1 MTSYLIRRLILAAFV
16 VFLAAL
22 FTYMLFSVSP
32 GGPLAGIQQQQ
43 RRLTREDLA
52 RLRAQYDLDFYWPF
66 RFTRWL
72 IGLPNGPIIIGG
84 REWFANV
91 PVGCYLPRDQQV
103 VEQDGRLVVIP
114 AGCDD
119 YLYLA
124 EIPQYH
130 PAVRSSRG
138 ILRGDFGLSTVVR
151 AGRPVFDELMSRLP
165 ATLELMILSTLL
177 SFALGIPIGIY
188 SAVRQYSRFDY
199 TFTTISFIGSSM
211 PTFFFGLLV
220 ILIFSV
226 LPNLWADTLP
236 WLPRLP
242 PGAREAVRPYM
253 VATWLPRVQPGTF
266 LDRFLHLLMPVG
278 VLTFF
283 YMATWSRFVRSSMLE
298 VMRQDYVRTAR
309 AKGLIERVVIVKHAL
324 RNALI
329 PFVTVAVLTIPS
341 FFSGAIITETVFA
354 WPGMGRLYYDA
365 LTRSDWPIALAFIF
379 ITAVLTVLATLL
391 GDILYTVVDPRIKY
405 S

>member
-1 MTSYLIRRLILAAFV
+1 MTNYLIRRVIQMAIV

-22 FTYMLFSVSP
+22 FTYFLFNISP

-66 RFTRWL
+66 RFSRWL
-72 IGLPNGPIIIGG
+72 IGVPNGPIEIGG
-84 REWFANV
+84 RELFSNV
-91 PVGCYLPRDQQV
+91 AVGCYLPRDRQV
-103 VEQDGRLVVIP
+103 VIQDGQRVVIP
-114 AGCDD
+114 AGCDRYV
-119 YLYLA
+119 YLRD
-124 EIPQYH
+124 IPELH
-130 PAVRSSRG
+130 PAVKSSRG
-138 ILRGDFGLSTVVR
+138 ILRADFGRSTVVR
-151 AGRPVFDELMSRLP
+151 AGRPVWDELMSRLP
-165 ATLELMILSTLL
+165 ATLELMITATLL
-177 SFALGIPIGIY
+177 SFAFGIPIGIY
-188 SAVRQYSRFDY
+188 SAVKQYSRFDY
-199 TFTTISFIGSSM
+199 FFTTMSFVGSAM

-220 ILIFSV
+220 ILTFSV
-226 LPNLWADTLP
+226 MPNLLQDQIP
-236 WLPRLP
+236 WLPKLP
-242 PGAREAVRPYM
+242 PGARVSVRPYE
-253 VATWLPRVQPGTF
+253 VAFWLPRVQPGTT
-266 LDRFLHLLMPVG
+266 LDRVLHLIMPVG

-309 AKGLIERVVIVKHAL
+309 AKGLIEKVVIIKHAL

-329 PFVTVAVLTIPS
+329 PFVTVAVLTIPG

-379 ITAVLTVLATLL
+379 ITAVLTVIATLL

-405 S
+405 T